1 MKAVSLLVNSY
12 LPDDLKDY
20 TQVYD
25 AKSIN
30 RILYAVALRH
40 PDKFAE
46 LEKQIGDI
54 GRNASY
60 LNGETITLKDLEPVI
75 DRKALYD
82 AMDAEIKALPKDRNF
97 IGNRREIF
105 QRYNNLIERETAK
118 AGLEKRNNIAMSV
131 LSGARGKNP
140 QFKAMVSTPGT
151 YSDYKGEPVDV
162 FSRESFA
169 DGIRPAMFCAST
181 NGTRASV
188 VSSKVST
195 AKGGDWAKQMAS
207 ISANQVVREM
217 DCKTGNGISLPIDDS
232 SLKGRA
238 LARDT
243 GKYKAG
249 TFITREI
256 VEDLRKSGKEH
267 VVVRSAIT
275 CGCRDGLCAHCIG
288 KFYKGGRLLK
298 IGDAVGL
305 VASTSSSEPV
315 CLVEGT
321 MVRMAD
327 GTDKAIQD
335 IKPGDMVLGSD
346 LKGFC
351 RPTRVVNVFHNGP
364 RECYRTKVAKT
375 HTTKSRNAEFVY
387 LESTLAHKVLACNAG
402 VGGVRLKDAV
412 PSIRPVGE
420 LPKAKHNRLMLQMQ
434 SGWDTDAGVH
444 EPMATLL
451 GMLVG
456 DGSYKGTASGS
467 AAVAV
472 KLSCYDDE
480 QAAALRQEIEPMGLL
495 VKEYTVPH
503 EYRIIEDDQY
513 DTSRWTHID
522 GYGDRDCD
530 KVRNRVRAKLI
541 LEGMWGQSCY
551 TKTLPNSIWQWD
563 KESVCKFVGGLIA
576 TDGYVSKDVVGYS
589 SNNKALLEDI
599 RKLLESRLGVYSTAI
614 ASSTKKR
621 PDGGEYNPTYFFCIG
636 ETSSLQAL
644 HSQVRIPGR
653 KQALFDRLLESRRPA
668 KSRLAMFRA
677 VEQTYMGT
685 RDTWDIE
692 VDNDTHLFAL
702 SNGLIVSNT
711 QMALCLEEHTLV
723 RMADGSAKELKDIEP
738 GDMVLGA
745 DKNANTFPVK
755 VLDKFDQGVRS
766 VATYRFSGDDN
777 IDVCI
782 TATEDHKILCDGGIH
797 RLSDVVAN
805 LGDDFKLEFSDAH
818 CMDIEVDH
826 PDHLFVLANG
836 LITSNSAKHTAGM
849 TKDKKTFSGLPVI
862 QQFTQSPEKFK
873 DQAAVA
879 EVDGKVDSVEEA
891 PQGGM
896 YVTVSGKRHYVL
908 PGQDVTVK
916 AGDTVEAG
924 DVLSDGL
931 ADAEDIVRLKG
942 LGAGRLY
949 YADRLGRILEDS
961 GAASDRRNIEII
973 ARGAINHVRIG
984 GSEGYGGYLPDDLVD
999 YNALQKTYTPP
1010 ETSRRVKP
1018 SLAVGKY
1025 LQEPAMHY
1033 TIGTRVTP
1041 KVVKDLEGN
1050 GYDNVLA
1057 DDSKPEFEPEMVR
1070 LRTASHNDR
1079 DWLASQS
1086 TSYLTQQIEESAI
1099 RGDDTNVESNSD
1111 YRPRLAYG
1119 KGFGSHVRED
1129 GVF

>member
-20 TQVYD
+20 SQVYD
-25 AKSIN
+25 SKSIN
-30 RILYAVALRH
+30 RILYAVALKH
-40 PDKFAE
+40 PDLYAK

-60 LNGETITLKDLEPVI
+60 INGETITLGDLEPVI

-82 AMDAEIKALPKDRNF
+82 SMDSEIKALPRDRNF
-97 IGNRREIF
+97 TGKRREIF
-105 QRYNNLIERETAK
+105 QKYNNIIEKETAK
-118 AGLEKRNNIAMSV
+118 AGLAKRNNIAMSV

-151 YSDYKGEPVDV
+151 YSDYKGETVDV
-162 FSRESFA
+162 FSKESFA

-188 VSSKVST
+188 VSAKVST
-195 AKGGDWAKQMAS
+195 AKGGDWAKQMAA
-207 ISANQVVREM
+207 ISANQVIREQ
-217 DCKTGNGISLPIDDS
+217 DCKTGNGISLPIDDTS
-232 SLKGRA
+232 IVGRK
-238 LARDT
+238 LAKDA
-243 GKYKAG
+243 GKFKAG
-249 TFITREI
+249 EFVTREMLASMANDG
-256 VEDLRKSGKEH
+256 VKN
-267 VVVRSAIT
+267 VVVRSALT
-275 CGCRDGLCAHCIG
+275 CGTKNGLCAHCIG
-288 KFYKGGRLLK
+288 KYFNGGKLPK
-298 IGDAVGL
+298 IGDSVGL

-402 VGGVRLKDAV
+402 VGGIRLKDAV

-420 LPKAKHNRLMLQMQ
+420 LPKAKYNRLMLQMQ
-434 SGWDTDAGVH
+434 AGWDTDAGVR
-444 EPMATLL
+444 EPMAMLL

-480 QAAALRQEIEPMGLL
+480 QAEELRGELEPMGLL
-495 VKEYTVPH
+495 VKEYTAPH
-503 EYRIIEDDQY
+503 EYRIVEDDQY

-551 TKTLPNSIWQWD
+551 TKTLPRSIWTWD

-576 TDGYVSKDVVGYS
+576 TDGYVSKGVVGYS

-599 RKLLESRLGVYSTAI
+599 RKLLESRLGVYSAAI

-644 HSQVRIPGR
+644 HAQVRIPGR
-653 KQALFDRLLESRRPA
+653 KQALFDRLLESRGPA

-677 VEQTYMGT
+677 VEQEYIGT

-738 GDMVLGA
+738 GEMVLGA

-805 LGDDFKLEFSDAH
+805 LGDDFKLEFSPAR
-818 CMDIEVDH
+818 CLDIEVDH

-849 TKDKKTFSGLPVI
+849 TKDKMTFSGLPVI

-873 DQAAVA
+873 DRATLS

-896 YVTVSGKRHYVL
+896 YVTVSGRRHYVL
-908 PGQDVTVK
+908 PGHDVEVK

-924 DVLSDGL
+924 DELSEGL

-942 LGAGRLY
+942 LGAGRKY
-949 YADRLGRILEDS
+949 YADRLSRILEDS

-973 ARGAINHVRIG
+973 ARGAVNHVRITG
-984 GSEGYGGYLPDDLVD
+984 NDSVGAYLPDDVVD
-999 YNALQKTYTPP
+999 YNALQATYAAP
-1010 ETSRRVKP
+1010 ETSIRTAP
-1018 SLAVGKY
+1018 SQAVGKY
-1025 LQEPAMHY
+1025 IQEPVLHY
-1033 TIGTRVTP
+1033 SIGTRVTP
-1041 KVVKDLEGN
+1041 NVAKDLKDN
-1050 GYDNVLA
+1050 GYDSVLVDQSA
-1057 DDSKPEFEPEMVR
+1057 PGFEPELVR
-1070 LRTASHNDR
+1070 LRTASHNNR
-1079 DWLASQS
+1079 DWLASQA
-1086 TSYLTQQIEESAI
+1086 TSYLTQQIEDSVV
-1099 RGDDTNVESNSD
+1099 RGDDTNVMANDD
-1111 YRPRLAYG
+1111 YRPRIAYG
-1119 KGFGSHVRED
+1119 RGFAENAGETGR
-1129 GVF
+1129 F